1 MTDAGKYTLVVRLEK
16 DQMKTGAYLNV
27 AAADPEFYFKKK
39 VKATQVGYTARSVS
53 FNCTLNEEGAKIQLT
68 KGAKVLKNGDLDG
81 RVTIQQTGVKLR
93 LIIDN
98 CVIDDLGI
106 YSCTIMEFVKEG
118 EEDCADCNLSME
130 EYPHKFTSKLKGQK
144 VVEHDRCGLLIF
156 IAYLLFPNGDQE
168 QSTVISQAIIAPKF

>member
-1 MTDAGKYTLVVRLEK
+1 MFDLTCIMTDAGKYTLVVRLEK

-53 FNCTLNEEGAKIQLT
+53 FNCTLNEEGAKIQWT

-144 VVEHDRCGLLIF
+144 VVEHDRCGSLISF
-156 IAYLLFPNGDQE
+156 FSLF
-168 QSTVISQAIIAPKF
+168 TFFKW